1 MLDIISAIQSEA
13 APCGAASPFCMSLLS
28 HAGVLL
34 LVSAGLLCFVLAA
47 RVADSMGAPEPHL
60 PHDARLPD

>member
-13 APCGAASPFCMSLLS
+13 APCGAASPFCATLLS
-28 HAGVLL
+28 HVGVVLL
-34 LVSAGLLCFVLAA
+34 VGAGLLCFVLAA
-47 RVADSMGAPEPHL
+47 RVADSMGSPEPRL